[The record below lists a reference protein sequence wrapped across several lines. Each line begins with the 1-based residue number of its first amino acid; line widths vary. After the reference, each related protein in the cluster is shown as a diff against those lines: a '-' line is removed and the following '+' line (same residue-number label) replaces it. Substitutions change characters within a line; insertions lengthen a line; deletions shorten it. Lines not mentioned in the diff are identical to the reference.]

1 MVFLARTRSGLR
13 EALDLAAAAGGA
25 VWCSA
30 AAISENDFRSHQGV
44 PLTRF
49 SDSISFAHVEDI
61 ARTIATIDEHHPGVR
76 IWLEQHETRA
86 GSNE

>member
-1 MVFLARTRSGLR
+1 M
-13 EALDLAAAAGGA
+13 
-25 VWCSA
+25 
-30 AAISENDFRSHQGV
+30 

-61 ARTIATIDEHHPGVR
+61 ARAIATIDEHHPGVR

>member
-13 EALDLAAAAGGA
+13 EALDLAAAAGGT

-30 AAISENDFRSHQGV
+30 AAISESDFRSHQGV

-49 SDSISFAHVEDI
+49 SDSISFAHADGI
-61 ARTIATIDEHHPGVR
+61 ARAVATIDEHHPGVR
-76 IWLEQHETRA
+76 IWVEQDVTK
-86 GSNE
+86 GGLQ